1 MQSEH
6 KIRLSDIMIYPCF
19 QTTPPGAHKMELKE
33 WYFNKTGILKSDIM
47 LDSDNYLIDGY
58 TSYLLAKD
66 QGMEYVPFRYGKRQ
80 IVRASHKEG
89 GKLYIWELPK
99 KLIDSVHIGDRV
111 LVPGN
116 NNGIRVVTVAA
127 VEDYIPQDHMNHF
140 RTVIRIATSQPK
152 ERVTNLDQCQSILR
166 E

>member
-1 MQSEH
+1 
-6 KIRLSDIMIYPCF
+6 
-19 QTTPPGAHKMELKE
+19 MELKE
-33 WYFNKTGILKSDIM
+33 RYFIKTGLLKSDII

-66 QGMEYVPFRYGKRQ
+66 QGMEYVPFSYGKRQ
-80 IVRASHKEG
+80 IVRAYHKVD

-99 KLIDSVHIGDRV
+99 KLIDSVHAGDRV

-127 VEDYIPQDHMNHF
+127 VDDYTPQEQMNHI
-140 RTVIRIATSQPK
+140 RKVIKIATSQTK
-152 ERVTNLDQCQSILR
+152 ERNDANVL
-166 E
+166 

>member
-1 MQSEH
+1 MNHVQNEML
-6 KIRLSDIMIYPCF
+6 KIADIKIYPCF
-19 QTTPPGAHKMELKE
+19 QETPPGAHKMELKE
-33 WYFNKTGILKSDIM
+33 RYFIKTGLLKSDII
-47 LDSDNYLIDGY
+47 LDSENYLIDGY

-66 QGMEYVPFRYGKRQ
+66 QGMEYVPFTYGKRQ
-80 IVRASHKEG
+80 IVRAYHKEG

-127 VEDYIPQDHMNHF
+127 VEDYTPQECMNHI
-140 RTVIRIATSQPK
+140 RSVIKIATSQT
-152 ERVTNLDQCQSILR
+152 RDNMR
-166 E
+166 EGETS